1 MLASQWMQIAVSIA
15 PKRAARLIAKRKFAH
30 LSKDANNFT
39 HPDDLAQIAAPYR
52 MVSFDLFDT
61 LVWRKIALEDVHR
74 KTAEFADTA
83 LTGDDGPLPRGLLL
97 HARGAHQEA
106 VKRAGMASK
115 TAYRNEVDLAEVFA
129 SALAPYIGDARARA
143 RAVEALIA
151 YEIETERRA
160 LVVDP
165 AMRDFARA
173 LRAQGKTVI
182 LVSDMYFCE
191 AWLRRLLADLDLLDL
206 FDHIFVS
213 ASVGVTKHSGLLFDH
228 VDETLGSRDWPRLH
242 LGDNWTN
249 DVAQPRAHGWDA
261 LHYFNRRN
269 EERKDALERL
279 ARHRVHAR
287 RGAARGFLRAVEN
300 GPQAS
305 HGGQTD
311 RLTRL
316 VAANFLG
323 FAHEV
328 WAEAVRGR
336 YDRVLFLTRD
346 GTIFRPLLEEAARQ
360 SGAAAHLDLPTM
372 GELALSRRSGA
383 LLALPAP
390 DDPEWEGYLRDQT
403 QWLQGEAASL
413 TQVMRAFALTAQD
426 LPQMHGQ
433 GAEDMTLEAA
443 MATPA
448 LKSALAAALAAK
460 QDRAALYLEQQ
471 GVFQPDL
478 RILLVDIGYS
488 GTVLKSLSA
497 HIHARERAEQGAD
510 QGASARLSL
519 MIFAGNRYYAG
530 NLDRMHPRAQM
541 LPPAVIDQSTWRAR
555 ALSLNFAWLEPFA
568 VDRRRGSLR
577 DYAPQESG
585 ALAPVFAPPNAHEEA
600 ADAEV
605 ILDQAREI
613 GALMRLSPLPQKGAR
628 AALAEA
634 LVARFGAPTRAD
646 VARLGALT
654 HHAGL
659 SEVVES
665 GLIGRLRLWRLR
677 RDLTRL
683 MAEDRWI
690 QGSLAASRLGLLTPL
705 FNRMIGLIT
714 R

>member
-1 MLASQWMQIAVSIA
+1 M
-15 PKRAARLIAKRKFAH
+15 AARRKFAH

-39 HPDDLAQIAAPYR
+39 HPDDLAQITAPYR

-129 SALAPYIGDARARA
+129 SALAPYIADARTRV

-165 AMRDFARA
+165 AMRDFARS

-191 AWLRRLLADLDLLDL
+191 VWLRRLLADLDLLDL

-228 VDETLGSRDWPRLH
+228 VDEALGSRDWPRLH

-249 DVAQPRAHGWDA
+249 DVAQPRARGWDA

-300 GPQAS
+300 GPQAGAQGS

-346 GTIFRPLLEEAARQ
+346 GTIFRPLLEEAVAQ
-360 SGAAAHLDLPTM
+360 SGAGAHLELPTM

-390 DDPEWEGYLRDQT
+390 EDPEWEGYLRDQT
-403 QWLQGEAASL
+403 QWLQGGAASL
-413 TQVMRAFALTAQD
+413 AQVMRAFALTAQD
-426 LPQMHGQ
+426 VPQMHGQ
-433 GAEDMTLEAA
+433 GAGDMTFDAA

-460 QDRAALYLEQQ
+460 QDRAARYLEQQ
-471 GVFQPDL
+471 GIFRPQQ

-497 HIHARERAEQGAD
+497 HIYARERADHGAD
-510 QGASARLSL
+510 QGANQGAVRGASARLSL

-555 ALSLNFAWLEPFA
+555 AASLNFAWLEPFA
-568 VDRRRGSLR
+568 VDRSRGSLR
-577 DYAPQESG
+577 DYAPQEGG
-585 ALAPVFAPPNAHEEA
+585 ALGPVFAPPEAPQEA
-600 ADAEV
+600 AGAEV

-613 GALMRLSPLPQKGAR
+613 GALMRLSPLPQQGAR

-665 GLIGRLRLWRLR
+665 GLVGRLRLWRLR

-705 FNRMIGLIT
+705 FNRIIGLIT